1 MGWCIFSPVVKVGL
15 ALSWWAWCE
24 VGSSGLGNPHPVVE
38 PRIMIGFD
46 AAIIYVIMVSL
57 IE

>member
-1 MGWCIFSPVVKVGL
+1 MKVGL

-46 AAIIYVIMVSL
+46 VAIIYVIMVSL